1 MRPFGGIRNTCAR
14 CGQPLP
20 GEIAWAESQ
29 GAAAA
34 GQGICGQ
41 CYLGPLAMAQPDQAV
56 LDLSETPV
64 ETAIGSTHSRA
75 LALDLSD
82 GVDDA
87 EARVAGQAL
96 RERRKRAKRAG

>member
-1 MRPFGGIRNTCAR
+1 MRPFGGIRNSCAR

-29 GAAAA
+29 GAALA
-34 GQGICGQ
+34 GQGVCER
-41 CYLGPLAMAQPDQAV
+41 CYLGPVASADQAV
-56 LDLSETPV
+56 LDLSETRVGP
-64 ETAIGSTHSRA
+64 AARIGTTHSQA

-96 RERRKRAKRAG
+96 RERRKRAKRTG